1 MKALSLDMYCITIG
15 FTAGPDHFFTLLD
28 SKHVEKIKLAQQQLQ
43 ASKANSMSFVF
54 SGGVFVDT
62 LFVETVMERHGVD
75 LLDLDATFFKSS
87 VAMDN
92 VELVVTPVGIYF
104 QASPLHH
111 TKQFLCRTDLVRN
124 ERLFEPSKLNFLS
137 V

>member
-1 MKALSLDMYCITIG
+1 MHCITVD
-15 FTAGPDHFFTLLD
+15 FTSGPDHFFTLLD
-28 SKHVEKIKLAQQQLQ
+28 NEHVEKIKGAQEQLQ
-43 ASKANSMSFVF
+43 ASKAKSMSFVF
-54 SGGVFVDT
+54 SAGVFVDT

-75 LLDLDATFFKSS
+75 LIDLDATFFKSS

-92 VELVVTPVGIYF
+92 IELVVTPAGIYF

-124 ERLFEPSKLNFLS
+124 ENLFEQSKLNFLS